1 MQWRGV
7 IAQQGKKMNLREQ
20 YIEALNHSL
29 DGCYH
34 DLDYYESMG
43 VQSIIDEVEAAIAS
57 LKQQIKDA
65 EQAS

>member
-1 MQWRGV
+1 MQWHRV

-29 DGCYH
+29 DGCYR
-34 DLDYYESMG
+34 DFDYYESMG
-43 VQSIIDEVEAAIAS
+43 MQRFMDEVEAAIDS

>member
-1 MQWRGV
+1 
-7 IAQQGKKMNLREQ
+7 MNLREQ

-29 DGCYH
+29 DGCYR

-43 VQSIIDEVEAAIAS
+43 IQSIIDEVEAAIAS

>member
-1 MQWRGV
+1 M
-7 IAQQGKKMNLREQ
+7 MNLKEQ

-29 DGCYH
+29 DGCYR
-34 DLDYYESMG
+34 DFDYYESMG
-43 VQSIIDEVEAAIAS
+43 MQRVMDEVEAAIDS